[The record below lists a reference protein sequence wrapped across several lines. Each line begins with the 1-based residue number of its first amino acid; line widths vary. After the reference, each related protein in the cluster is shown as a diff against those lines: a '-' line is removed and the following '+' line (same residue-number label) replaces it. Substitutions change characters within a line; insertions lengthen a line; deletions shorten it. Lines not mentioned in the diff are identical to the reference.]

1 MLKRYFLGLLA
12 MIGLAAKSQGPD
24 FSAVDSLAKAEELFR
39 EGKLEKLYLF
49 PLDMGG
55 DERPQNVVYV
65 PVGIG
70 QFKAQLDGTVRK
82 MVENGSVSQYSA
94 SPEYKGKS
102 FVPSRIVIRAWH
114 PGKSGSFNP
123 TIEVW

>member
-1 MLKRYFLGLLA
+1 MLKRYFLGILA
-12 MIGLAAKSQGPD
+12 TVGFAAKAQSPD
-24 FSAVDSLAKAEELFR
+24 FSDVDSRAKAEQLFR
-39 EGKLEKLYLF
+39 DGKLEKLYLF
-49 PLDMGG
+49 PLDLGG
-55 DERPQNVVYV
+55 DERPQNIVYV
-65 PVGIG
+65 PLGIG

-82 MVENGSVSQYSA
+82 MVESGSVSQYSA

-114 PGKSGSFNP
+114 PDKAGSFNP